1 MLKKKVIASSINNL
15 TDARYFAGWMVD
27 YIIFHTDPSHPSY
40 TSPQEIGTFQSWV
53 EGPQYFFELADDQYE
68 QLEKMLVDLG
78 GHGVSLPYE
87 KRSLVASYD
96 VQMMTHM
103 SLSTFQESMENG
115 SLQLLNSLVVI
126 EAIEDIYKVIDVVKE
141 QRQNQSYSGEI
152 YLELP
157 QNPIEEDWV
166 LSPEIDGFLMH
177 GSPEEK
183 VGYKSFD
190 ELDEIFE
197 ILQDF

>member
-27 YIIFHTDPSHPSY
+27 YIIFHTDPSHPFY
-40 TSPQEIGTFQSWV
+40 TNPQEIGTFQSWV
-53 EGPQYFFELADDQYE
+53 EGPQYFFELADEQFE

-96 VQMMTHM
+96 VQAMTHM
-103 SLSTFQESMENG
+103 SLPTLQQSLESGALE
-115 SLQLLNSLVVI
+115 SLDSLVVI
-126 EAIEDIYKVIDVVKE
+126 EKVKDIYQVIEVLKGLKRNYD
-141 QRQNQSYSGEI
+141 YSGEI
-152 YLELP
+152 YVELP
-157 QNPIEEDWV
+157 PNSISEDWV

-183 VGYKSFD
+183 VGFKSFD